1 MESKAGFMVD
11 HYQKTY
17 ELTYEVWRQRNRIFL
32 ILLGVIGAATLL
44 TLRVP
49 QANSLLVDLVAKA
62 LSLTDPDR
70 IETLR
75 KSFPFSILQSVLL
88 LVVFYLMVN
97 LYHRSLW
104 VLRHYR
110 YLGLLETEIR
120 QELSLQEPMVTFSR
134 EGGFYWTERGEGLS
148 RIKWVYVVLLG
159 LLLLSFLVAKAI
171 DDVRTGSGYLI
182 AVDILT
188 GVPTLYFYWVY
199 VRSSVRS
206 DRPEKEAK
214 AHPAGHPK

>member
-1 MESKAGFMVD
+1 MESKAGLMVD

-62 LSLTDPDR
+62 LSLTDASR

-75 KSFPFSILQSVLL
+75 RSFPFSILQSVLL

-110 YLGLLETEIR
+110 YVGRLESEIR
-120 QELSLQEPMVTFSR
+120 QELGLSESMAAFSR
-134 EGGFYWTERGEGLS
+134 EGGFYWTERGQGLS
-148 RIKWVYVVLLG
+148 RIKWVYIVLLG

-182 AVDILT
+182 AADILT
-188 GVPTLYFYWVY
+188 GVLTLYFYWAY
-199 VRSSVRS
+199 AWSSVGF
-206 DRPEKEAK
+206 DRPEEDAEKDQEDEK
-214 AHPAGHPK
+214 

>member
-1 MESKAGFMVD
+1 MESKAGLMVD

-17 ELTYEVWRQRNRIFL
+17 ELTYEVWKQRNRIFL

-62 LSLTDPDR
+62 LSVTDPDR

-104 VLRHYR
+104 ILRHYR
-110 YLGLLETEIR
+110 YIGRLETEIR
-120 QELSLQEPMVTFSR
+120 QELSLQEPMAAFSR
-134 EGGFYWTERGEGLS
+134 EGGFYWTERGQGLG
-148 RIKWVYVVLLG
+148 RIKWVYIVLLG

-182 AVDILT
+182 AADVLT
-188 GVPTLYFYWVY
+188 GVPTLYFYGAYAW
-199 VRSSVRS
+199 SSVGF
-206 DRPEKEAK
+206 DRPETETEEDLKD
-214 AHPAGHPK
+214 